1 MAYESGIVWLPMGER
16 RLQLEFRLQ
25 PNGGNQKA
33 ELQRRSPVAVASGS
47 QTSDFRPLTNASLEF
62 SRMADTLPARPE
74 LLTELENRQE
84 QVLQQLAELN
94 KRIEQAVSLNRLQ
107 VKAAD
112 QGGRSVC
119 LTER

>member
-1 MAYESGIVWLPMGER
+1 
-16 RLQLEFRLQ
+16 
-25 PNGGNQKA
+25 
-33 ELQRRSPVAVASGS
+33 
-47 QTSDFRPLTNASLEF
+47 
-62 SRMADTLPARPE
+62 MADTLPARPE